1 MIFILDFP
9 VPKPCVH
16 CMRAVK
22 GRGLMGQKE
31 VVRDGGGG
39 MGHKKLRAIEG
50 NFMERKEHS

>member
-16 CMRAVK
+16 CMRAVR
-22 GRGLMGQKE
+22 GRCLTGQKE
-31 VVRDGGGG
+31 AVWDGGVG

-50 NFMERKEHS
+50 NFTGRKEHS